1 MSQLYAFRNRANEAL
16 ILTLFVEA
24 PLRLFLAL
32 FYLFLMF
39 FKILLAG
46 DFRVAQSN
54 YIQR

>member
-1 MSQLYAFRNRANEAL
+1 MTQLYAFRNRVN
-16 ILTLFVEA
+16 EA

-32 FYLFLMF
+32 FYLFLIF